1 MEKFIL
7 EGYGNFLKITLAE
20 VFDFPEKTSSLR
32 GYDTKSTLEISSGD
46 FQCNFIIYISMD
58 DILKFY
64 KELYEANKSLS
75 GSISFTNIYDRN
87 LEFSINYDVNGQ
99 VLITGIISSTTDFGN
114 SLNFEFMSDQSYIQ
128 STLIELDI
136 IAKKYGDKRN

>member
-1 MEKFIL
+1 MQLNIGIVGMTHLGLITAISFAAKGFTILGFDKNPALIKELKVKNFHLMEPD
-7 EGYGNFLKITLAE
+7 FL
-20 VFDFPEKTSSLR
+20 
-32 GYDTKSTLEISSGD
+32 
-46 FQCNFIIYISMD
+46 
-58 DILKFY
+58 
-64 KELYEANKSLS
+64 ELYEANKSLS